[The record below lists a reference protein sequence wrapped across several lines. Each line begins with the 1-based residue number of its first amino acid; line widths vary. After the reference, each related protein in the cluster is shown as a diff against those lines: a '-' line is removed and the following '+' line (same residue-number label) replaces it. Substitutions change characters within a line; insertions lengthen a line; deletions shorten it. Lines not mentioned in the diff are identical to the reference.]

1 MQPVNPLSGLTPTVF
16 LLDRNVVALI
26 KDAAVDGKQRDAKK
40 QAYLDWL
47 RTLDVPENGFSPLLS
62 IMEGEKGYADS
73 AVEKAACLETEADA
87 VERFFMRANTD
98 AAHLRPFADSVAA
111 MLSGLQESQWDERA
125 GFFTSAATLVVQKI
139 AQRERRRVEDELVR
153 LAAESGLATDDAIVM
168 LMLACLY
175 GSDAARRVLKPA
187 RPNAYNVL
195 SDLHV
200 ISRVGLIKAIAQQS
214 PVPVRVRFLT
224 LDEGLFGILDH
235 IGIVRPRLTA
245 TGGWA
250 MQIRYSP
257 ALFPLLSAADSIAL
271 LRRYTGS
278 QP

>member
-1 MQPVNPLSGLTPTVF
+1 MQAVSPLPVPTPTVF

-26 KDAAVDGKQRDAKK
+26 KDAAVEGRQRDAKK

-47 RTLDVPENGFSPLLS
+47 RTLDLSENGFSPLLS
-62 IMEGEKGYADS
+62 IMEGEKGHADS
-73 AVEKAACLETEADA
+73 AAEKAACLETEADA
-87 VERFFMRANTD
+87 VGRFFTRASTD
-98 AAHLRPFADSVAA
+98 AAHLRLFAAGVAA
-111 MLSGLQESQWDERA
+111 MLSGLQESQWDERSA
-125 GFFTSAATLVVQKI
+125 FFTSAATLVVQKV
-139 AQRERRRVEDELVR
+139 AQRKRRSVEDELVR

-168 LMLACLY
+168 LLLACLY

-271 LRRYTGS
+271 MRRYTGS

>member
-1 MQPVNPLSGLTPTVF
+1 MQPVNSLPVPTRTIF

-47 RTLDVPENGFSPLLS
+47 RTLDRPENGFSPLLS
-62 IMEGEKGYADS
+62 IMEGEKGYADN
-73 AVEKAACLETEADA
+73 AVDKAACLETEAGA
-87 VERFFMRANTD
+87 VGRFFTHASTD
-98 AAHLRPFADSVAA
+98 AAQLRLFADGVAT
-111 MLSGLQESQWDERA
+111 MLSGLQESQWGNRVV
-125 GFFTSAATLVVQKI
+125 FFTSAAPLVVQKV
-139 AQRERRRVEDELVR
+139 AQRERRGVEDKLIQ
-153 LAAESGLATDDAIVM
+153 LAAGSGLATDDAIVM
-168 LMLACLY
+168 LLLACLY

-200 ISRVGLIKAIAQQS
+200 ISRVGLIKAVAQQS

-235 IGIVRPRLTA
+235 IGIVRPQLTA
-245 TGGWA
+245 TGGLA

-257 ALFPLLSAADSIAL
+257 ALFPALSAADAVAL
-271 LRRYTGS
+271 LRRHVRTE
-278 QP
+278 P